1 MKESYANL
9 KNKLDDIIG
18 KIQDSNTDL
27 DEALI
32 LHAEGQKVLEKL
44 HTYLDDAKQ
53 KISQKKQ
60 AK

>member
-1 MKESYANL
+1 MKASYANL
-9 KNKLDDIIG
+9 KTKLDDIIG

-32 LHAEGQKVLEKL
+32 LHEEGQKVLEKL
-44 HTYLDDAKQ
+44 HTYLGDAKQ